1 MKYVFSIAM
10 IFIFSGCTLKVLPYD
25 DKFACGGDPKKLGK
39 CSNAIDNL
47 LYAEDAASGQ
57 TKESD
62 EIYELSRKLL
72 SERGN

>member
-1 MKYVFSIAM
+1 MKYISVIAV
-10 IFIFSGCTLKVLPYD
+10 IFLLSGCGLKVLPYD

-47 LYAEDAASGQ
+47 LYAEDQASGQ
-57 TKESD
+57 TKEND

-72 SERGN
+72 KERE

>member
-1 MKYVFSIAM
+1 MKCISVIAV
-10 IFIFSGCTLKVLPYD
+10 IFLLSGCGLKVLPYD

-47 LYAEDAASGQ
+47 TYAEDIASGQ
-57 TKESD
+57 SKDSD

-72 SERGN
+72 KQVEE